1 MNEAGGHRDAKQPK
15 AVFEKSH
22 TTGKRFFVSL
32 LGETLKSNSLLS
44 LIAGRG
50 RGGCFLRGIKIS
62 KGQEA
67 AMLSTFIIKL

>member
-50 RGGCFLRGIKIS
+50 GCFLRGIKIS